1 MKLFF
6 LLLTS
11 LALLPASASLADAR
25 ELSQSELR
33 AVVSVRDAIPTRRL
47 ISGVEDHTGGEV
59 VEVRAFMFEEMLT
72 YRVLFRMED
81 GHLGAIL
88 VDGETGHAVDDESG
102 RNANCFATEHTFI
115 VNPNTTARFLLP
127 PPHF

>member
-47 ISGVEDHTGGEV
+47 ISGVEDDTGGEV
-59 VEVRAFMFEEMLT
+59 VEMRAFMFEENLT

-88 VDGETGHAVDDESG
+88 VDGETGHAVDDESDH
-102 RNANCFATEHTFI
+102 NVDCFATEHTFI